1 MANRPGPVIYGRMT
15 RTLPPRITGWF
26 TARGWSIHPHQHAML
41 ERADA
46 PCQLLIAPTGGGKT
60 MAGFLPTLAEL
71 ADGTHKGLH
80 TLYVSP
86 LKALAADI
94 KRNLTGPVEEMGLP
108 IRIEDRTGDTSSH
121 TKRRQRADPP
131 HILLT
136 TPESLALLISYE
148 DAGRTFAGLK
158 RIIVD
163 EIHALA
169 ESKRGDQLMLALSR
183 LSTLAPGL
191 RRVGLS
197 ATVEDPAAIARI
209 LARHPDP
216 CEILQADPGPDPDI
230 AMLTTD
236 APPPWSGGGGKYA
249 IPAVLEQVRKHRT
262 TLIFH
267 NTRAQA
273 ELFFHH
279 LWLANEDQLP
289 IGIHHGALARE
300 QREKVEQAMVDGR
313 LKAIVCTGSLDLGI
327 DWGDVDLVIQV
338 GAPKNVKR
346 LVQRIGRANH
356 RYNAPSKALIVPAN
370 RFEVIECTAALEAV
384 RAHQLDGDTDH
395 TGPLDVLCQHI
406 LIRAA
411 AGPFHADELFAEIR
425 TAGAY
430 ADLPRDSFDRCL
442 DFAATGGYALR
453 AYDQWQRLVQR
464 PDGQWQLRD
473 PRATTRIRM
482 NIGTIVDADKM
493 QVRYQKTRG
502 GAPLGEVEEYFASML
517 RKGDTFL
524 IGGQIVRFEGMREM
538 VVEVSRT
545 PTLKPKIATFMGT
558 KFATSTQLSD
568 RILSMFR
575 AEDWPDLPGHT
586 REWLQLQRRVS
597 RLPERDRLLVE
608 SFPHDGRE
616 HVVAY
621 GFAGRN
627 AQQTLGLLITQRME
641 EIGLNPMGF
650 VATDYATLIWGLDPL
665 DDPRPLFSREN
676 LVETM
681 EAWLADNAVMKRTFK
696 GSAIIAG
703 LIDRNQPGG
712 KRKTGRQATFSTDI
726 LYDTLRKYDP
736 DHVMLRITRAEAMRG
751 LVDFGRIEEM
761 LTRIGDR
768 IDHARLSR
776 VSPLAAPLF
785 LEPGRVPIAGAA
797 DQRMLEDEAA
807 RLMTAAGLPA
817 DHI

>member
-1 MANRPGPVIYGRMT
+1 MT
-15 RTLPPRITGWF
+15 RTLPPQITGWF
-26 TARGWSIHPHQHAML
+26 DSRGWSIHPHQQDML
-41 ERADA
+41 ARADA

-71 ADGTHKGLH
+71 ADGAHKGLH

-94 KRNLTGPVEEMGLP
+94 KRNLTGPITEMGLP
-108 IRIEDRTGDTSSH
+108 IRVEDRTGDTSSH

-136 TPESLALLISYE
+136 TPESLALMVSFE
-148 DAGRTFAGLK
+148 DAHRTFAGLR

-163 EIHALA
+163 EVHALA

-183 LSTLAPGL
+183 LSSLAPGL

-209 LARHPDP
+209 LARHPDS
-216 CEILQADPGPDPDI
+216 CEVLLADPGPDPDI
-230 AMLTTD
+230 AMLTTA
-236 APPPWSGGGGKYA
+236 APPPWSGGGGRYA
-249 IPAVLEQVRKHRT
+249 IAAVLAEIRKHRT

-279 LWLANEDQLP
+279 LWLANDDQLP

-300 QREKVEQAMVDGR
+300 QRERVEQAMVEGR
-313 LKAIVCTGSLDLGI
+313 LRAIVCTGSLDLGI
-327 DWGDVDLVIQV
+327 DWGDVDLVIQI

-370 RFEVIECTAALEAV
+370 RFEVIECTAALDAV
-384 RAHQLDGDTDH
+384 RAHALDRDTDH

-406 LIRAA
+406 LIRAC
-411 AGPFHADELFAEIR
+411 AGPFHADDFFAEIR
-425 TAGAY
+425 SAGAY
-430 ADLPRDSFDRCL
+430 AALPRDTFDRCL

-453 AYDQWQRLVQR
+453 AYDQWQRLIQR

-473 PRATTRIRM
+473 PRRAARIRM

-493 QVRYQKTRG
+493 QVRFQKSRG
-502 GAPLGEVEEYFASML
+502 GAPLGEVEEYFAAML

-524 IGGQIVRFEGMREM
+524 IGGQIVRYEGMREM

-545 PTLKPKIATFMGT
+545 PTQKPKIATFMGT

-568 RILSMFR
+568 RILQMFR
-575 AEDWPDLPGHT
+575 QDDWPDLPQHT
-586 REWLQLQRRVS
+586 RDWLALQRRLS

-627 AQQTLGLLITQRME
+627 AQQTLGLLITKRME
-641 EIGLNPMGF
+641 EMGLNPMGF
-650 VATDYATLIWGLDPL
+650 VATDYATLIWGLDAPG
-665 DDPRPLFSREN
+665 DPTLLFSRDN

-681 EAWLADNAVMKRTFK
+681 AAWLADNAVMKRTFK
-696 GSAIIAG
+696 ASALIAG
-703 LIDRNQPGG
+703 LIERNQPGG
-712 KRKTGRQATFSTDI
+712 ARKSGRQATFSTDI

-736 DHVMLRITRAEAMRG
+736 DHIMLAITRAEAMRG
-751 LVDFGRIEEM
+751 LVDFGRIEGM
-761 LTRIGDR
+761 LARIGDR
-768 IDHARLSR
+768 IDHVRLPR

-785 LEPGRVPIAGAA
+785 LEPGRVPIAGMA
-797 DQRMLEDEAA
+797 DQRLLEAEAA
-807 RLMTAAGLPA
+807 RLMATAGLDAGTP
-817 DHI
+817 

>member
-1 MANRPGPVIYGRMT
+1 MDTLAPPS
-15 RTLPPRITGWF
+15 LPPQIEDWF
-26 TARGWSIHPHQHAML
+26 TARGWSIHPHQRDML
-41 ERADA
+41 ALSDQ

-80 TLYVSP
+80 TLYISP

-94 KRNLTGPVEEMGLP
+94 KRNLIGPVEEMGLD
-108 IRIEDRTGDTSSH
+108 IRVEDRTGDTPSSR
-121 TKRRQRADPP
+121 KKRQRADPP

-136 TPESLALLISYE
+136 TPESLALLTSYE
-148 DAGRTFAGLK
+148 DADRTFAGLQ
-158 RIIVD
+158 RVIVD

-183 LSTLAPGL
+183 LSALRPTL

-197 ATVEDPAAIARI
+197 ATVEDPQAVARI
-209 LARHPDP
+209 LAKNPDP
-216 CEILQADPGPDPDI
+216 CAILQADPGPDPDI
-230 AMLTTD
+230 QMLRVD
-236 APPPWSGGGGKYA
+236 APPPWSGGGGRYA
-249 IPAVLEQVRKHRT
+249 MRAVLEQVKAHKT

-273 ELFFHH
+273 EIFFHH
-279 LWLANEDQLP
+279 LWLANEDQIP

-300 QREKVEQAMVDGR
+300 QRERVEQAMVNGD

-370 RFEVIECTAALEAV
+370 RFEVIECIAALQAV
-384 RAHQLDGDTDH
+384 RDHTLDGDTDH

-406 LIRAA
+406 LIRAC
-411 AGPFHADELFAEIR
+411 AGPFTADELYAEVR
-425 TAGAY
+425 TTGAY
-430 ADLPRDSFDRCL
+430 AELPRATFERCL

-453 AYDQWQRLVQR
+453 AYDQWQRLIEY
-464 PDGQWQLRD
+464 DGTYRLRD
-473 PRATTRIRM
+473 PRATQRIRM

-493 QVRYQKTRG
+493 AVRLQKTRG
-502 GAPLGEVEEYFASML
+502 GRPLGEVEEYFASTL

-524 IGGQIVRFEGMREM
+524 IGGEIVRYEGMREM
-538 VVEVSRT
+538 TVEVTRT
-545 PTLKPKIATFMGT
+545 PYQKPKIATFMGT

-568 RILSMFR
+568 RILAMFR
-575 AEDWPDLPGHT
+575 QDDWPELPPHT
-586 REWLQLQRRVS
+586 RDWLRLQRDVS

-608 SFPHDGRE
+608 TFPHDGRE
-616 HVVAY
+616 HLVAY

-627 AQQTLGLLITQRME
+627 AQQTLGLLLTQRME
-641 EIGLNPMGF
+641 EQGLNPMGF
-650 VATDYATLIWGLDPL
+650 VSTDYATLIWGLDTVA
-665 DDPRPLFSREN
+665 DVAPLFSREN
-676 LVETM
+676 LMATM
-681 EAWLADNAVMKRTFK
+681 ESWLADNAVMKRTFK

-703 LIDRNQPGG
+703 LVDRSMPGG

-736 DHVMLRITRAEAMRG
+736 DHVMLEITRAEAMRG

-761 LTRIGDR
+761 LDRIDDR
-768 IDHARLSR
+768 IDHKQLTR
-776 VSPLAAPLF
+776 VTPLAAPLF
-785 LEPGRVPIAGAA
+785 LEPGRVPIQGLANE
-797 DQRMLEDEAA
+797 RLLEDEAS
-807 RLMTAAGLPA
+807 RLMQTAGLSL
-817 DHI
+817 D